1 MVVLEPGDELIRS
14 LIRFARQQDVDAAA
28 VYGIGSVRDVELGF
42 YRSAASEYVR
52 RRFEEPL
59 ETCSIIGNISL
70 LDGEPFPHVHGTFA
84 RADFT
89 AIGGHI
95 FEAVCSVTLE
105 LSVHTAP
112 FPWERREVDFC
123 NLRLMQLEAH
133 R

>member
-1 MVVLEPGDELIRS
+1 M
-14 LIRFARQQDVDAAA
+14 DAAA
-28 VYGIGSVRDVELGF
+28 VYGIGSVRDIELGF
-42 YRSAASEYVR
+42 YEPVRTEYKR

-59 ETCSIIGNISL
+59 EACALIGNVSL

-84 RADFT
+84 RGDFT
-89 AIGGHI
+89 TVGGHI
-95 FEAVCSVTLE
+95 FEAICSVTLE